1 MRLVTCC
8 GLIGVMFT
16 VAVYAAPP
24 STPKK
29 AAPANPID
37 RAVAKVFKAADRNR
51 DGSVSP
57 EELEAVDKLIDST
70 LDQLKKGNVI
80 GGPKP
85 IKGPDA
91 DEIVDNEA
99 MTQEEFHDYF
109 VSRAAELDAQIRAP
123 LVEPVAP
130 PPAVFGNRD
139 RDRDEE
145 RRLDRERD
153 RLERDRRNFDR
164 QRQYDRARRYADPVR
179 QVDRP
184 TRPAPAP
191 QPVVKTTNK
200 GRPDRDKDK
209 KK

>member
-1 MRLVTCC
+1 ML
-8 GLIGVMFT
+8 LS
-16 VAVYAAPP
+16 AVYAAPP
-24 STPKK
+24 ATQKK

-51 DGSVSP
+51 DGNISQ

-85 IKGPDA
+85 INAPEA
-91 DEIVDNEA
+91 DEIVDKDA

-109 VSRAAELDAQIRAP
+109 LSRAAELDAQIRAP

-130 PPAVFGNRD
+130 PPAVVGNRD

-153 RLERDRRNFDR
+153 RLERDRRNLDR
-164 QRQYDRARRYADPVR
+164 QRQYDRARQYADPPR
-179 QVDRP
+179 QVQRP

-200 GRPDRDKDK
+200 GLFNRDKDK
-209 KK
+209 K